1 MIDKKYQDIL
11 TKCKFIS
18 KPDGWFVEGTEAK
31 LLDRSYYEYIQG
43 DKFDEGWSLF
53 SGYTNETY
61 TGYSGELPR
70 LDEDTCTFTEFLIYD
85 EFNNEISQL
94 TLEEY
99 EYLIRTDDR
108 NKKLNRII
116 K

>member
-1 MIDKKYQDIL
+1 MII
-11 TKCKFIS
+11 TKVIIF
-18 KPDGWFVEGTEAK
+18 
-31 LLDRSYYEYIQG
+31 Y
-43 DKFDEGWSLF
+43 EGWSLF

-70 LDEDTCTFTEFLIYD
+70 LDEDTCTFNEFLIYD
-85 EFNNEISQL
+85 EFDNEISEL

-108 NKKLNRII
+108 NKKI